1 MHNNIMAAGFQEDSS
16 TQCLGPGRI
25 QQGRSRFLWY
35 IDTKPNGEGLKKSIL
50 SGPYI
55 PSTVLVQAVASTERL
70 WISIGKLR
78 TGESMNVQD
87 VKTNSSG
94 NLGRCYFS
102 RMENQWTEQGVPL
115 QAEQADWLADTD
127 EEIDEQELEAHYSF
141 MAKIQEV
148 LPEEIQYQQNN
159 LETESNEDDEYVK
172 SLEKEFTEL
181 ESEKADFFKAI
192 YVLLL
197 EEVLSKGML
206 QIHLDSFSTSKYE
219 TPKVSQDFLTMIQRN
234 LQAQV
239 ISCPV
244 RDRGT
249 KFLNKTLHAYFKEE
263 GIEHQTSTPR
273 TPE

>member
-1 MHNNIMAAGFQEDSS
+1 MQEA
-16 TQCLGPGRI
+16 
-25 QQGRSRFLWY
+25 
-35 IDTKPNGEGLKKSIL
+35 K
-50 SGPYI
+50 
-55 PSTVLVQAVASTERL
+55 A
-70 WISIGKLR
+70 
-78 TGESMNVQD
+78 
-87 VKTNSSG
+87 
-94 NLGRCYFS
+94 
-102 RMENQWTEQGVPL
+102 
-115 QAEQADWLADTD
+115 AEQADWLADTD